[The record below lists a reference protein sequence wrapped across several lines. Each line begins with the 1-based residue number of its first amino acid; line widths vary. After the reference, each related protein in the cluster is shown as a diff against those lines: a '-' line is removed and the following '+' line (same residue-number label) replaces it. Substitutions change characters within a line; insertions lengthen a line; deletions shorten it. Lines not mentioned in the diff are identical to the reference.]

1 MSMTLFFDFT
11 VDKTKNTINIK
22 REFAADRPTV
32 WDCYTKSEIL
42 DQWWMPHPWKSRTKS
57 MDFREGGK
65 WHYAAVGP
73 NGEEH
78 WSITTYVKIEPQK
91 MFLANDA
98 FGDANGN
105 INPAMP
111 QSKWTMNFSDMAR
124 PSARAGTDRDDPV
137 GRGKNTLVHGI
148 MQFPDLAQLE
158 QTIAMGFKE
167 GLIMAM
173 ENLDAMLAKR

>member
-1 MSMTLFFDFT
+1 MTLFSDFT
-11 VDKTKNTINIK
+11 VDKTTNTINIK
-22 REFAADRPTV
+22 REFAGDRATV

-78 WSITTYVKIEPQK
+78 WAIASYVKIEHQK
-91 MFLANDA
+91 MFVAKDA
-98 FGDANGN
+98 FGDADGN
-105 INPAMP
+105 INPALP
-111 QSKWTMNFSDMAR
+111 QSTWTMNFSDM
-124 PSARAGTDRDDPV
+124 
-137 GRGKNTLVHGI
+137 GKNTLVHGI
-148 MQFPDLAQLE
+148 MVFPDLAQLE

-167 GLIMAM
+167 GLQMAM
-173 ENLDAMLAKR
+173 ENLDTMLAKK

>member
-1 MSMTLFFDFT
+1 MSIALFNDFT
-11 VDKTKNTINIK
+11 VDKTTNTIIIK

-32 WDCYTKSEIL
+32 WDCYTKSEML

-78 WSITTYVKIEPQK
+78 WAIASYIKIEPQK
-91 MFLANDA
+91 LFLANDA
-98 FGDANGN
+98 FGDADGN
-105 INPAMP
+105 INKDLP
-111 QSKWTMNFSDMAR
+111 QSKWTMNFSDME
-124 PSARAGTDRDDPV
+124 G
-137 GRGKNTLVHGI
+137 NTLVHGI

-167 GLIMAM
+167 GLTMAM
-173 ENLDAMLAKR
+173 ENLDAMLAKK

>member
-1 MSMTLFFDFT
+1 MTLFFDFT
-11 VDKTKNTINIK
+11 VDKENNTINIK
-22 REFAADRPTV
+22 REFAGNRALV

-42 DQWWMPHPWKSRTKS
+42 DKWWMPHPWKSRTKS

-98 FGDANGN
+98 FCDADGT
-105 INPAMP
+105 INTTMP
-111 QSKWTMNFSDMAR
+111 QSKWTMNFTDM
-124 PSARAGTDRDDPV
+124 
-137 GRGKNTLVHGI
+137 GKNTLVHGI
-148 MQFPDLAQLE
+148 MQFPDMAQLE
-158 QTIAMGFKE
+158 QNLAMGFKE

-173 ENLDAMLAKR
+173 ENLDKMLAKQ

>member
-1 MSMTLFFDFT
+1 MKNNLFFNFT
-11 VDKTKNTINIK
+11 VDKTNNIINIK

-42 DQWWMPHPWKSRTKS
+42 DQWWMPHPYKSITKS

-73 NGEEH
+73 TGDEH
-78 WSITTYVKIEPQK
+78 WSITTYVKIIPEQ
-91 MFLANDA
+91 MFLAKDA
-98 FGDANGN
+98 FGDAEGN
-105 INPAMP
+105 VNEQMP
-111 QSKWTMNFSDMAR
+111 QSQWTMNFSD
-124 PSARAGTDRDDPV
+124 TDN
-137 GRGKNTLVHGI
+137 NTLVHGI

-167 GLIMAM
+167 GLTMAM

>member
-1 MSMTLFFDFT
+1 MNKTLFFDFT
-11 VDKTKNTINIK
+11 VNKENNTINIK
-22 REFAADRPTV
+22 REFAGERPLV
-32 WDCYTKSEIL
+32 WDCYTKSELL

-105 INPAMP
+105 VNQQLP
-111 QSKWTMNFSDMAR
+111 QSKWTMNFSDM
-124 PSARAGTDRDDPV
+124 
-137 GRGKNTLVHGI
+137 GKNTLVHGV

-158 QTIAMGFKE
+158 QTLKMGFKE
-167 GLIMAM
+167 GLTMAM
-173 ENLDAMLAKR
+173 ENLDAMLAVK

>member
-11 VDKTKNTINIK
+11 IDKQNNIINIK
-22 REFAADRPTV
+22 REFAADRSIV

-42 DQWWMPHPWKSRTKS
+42 DKWWMPLPWRSRTKS
-57 MDFREGGK
+57 MDFSEAGK

-78 WSITTYVKIEPQK
+78 WSITTYVKIEPQQL
-91 MFLANDA
+91 FLANDA
-98 FGDANGN
+98 FGDADGN
-105 INPAMP
+105 INDAMP
-111 QSKWTMNFSDMAR
+111 KSKWTMNFSDM
-124 PSARAGTDRDDPV
+124 GM
-137 GRGKNTLVHGI
+137 NTLVHGI

-167 GLIMAM
+167 GLTMAM
-173 ENLDAMLAKR
+173 KNLDAMLAKR

>member
-1 MSMTLFFDFT
+1 MKLFSDFS
-11 VDKTKNTINIK
+11 VDKLNNKIIIK

-42 DQWWMPHPWKSRTKS
+42 DQWWMPLPWKSKTKS

-78 WSITTYVKIEPQK
+78 WSITSYVKIEAPTV
-91 MFLANDA
+91 FTADDA

-105 INPAMP
+105 INPEMP
-111 QSKWTMNFSDMAR
+111 QSKWTMNFSDM
-124 PSARAGTDRDDPV
+124 GE
-137 GRGKNTLVHGI
+137 NTLVHGI
-148 MQFPDLAQLE
+148 MQFSDLAQLE

-167 GLIMAM
+167 GLTMAM
-173 ENLDAMLAKR
+173 QNLDAMLAKR

>member
-1 MSMTLFFDFT
+1 MSMPLFFDFT
-11 VDKTKNTINIK
+11 VDKTENTINIK
-22 REFAADRPTV
+22 REFAADRSTV
-32 WDCYTKSEIL
+32 WDCYTKSELL
-42 DQWWMPHPWKSRTKS
+42 DQWWMPKPWRSRTKS

-78 WSITTYVKIEPQK
+78 WSITSYLKIDPEK

-98 FGDANGN
+98 FGDADGN
-105 INPAMP
+105 INPQMP
-111 QSKWTMNFSDMAR
+111 QSKWTMNFSDMQE
-124 PSARAGTDRDDPV
+124 
-137 GRGKNTLVHGI
+137 NTLVHGI

-173 ENLDAMLAKR
+173 ESLDLMLAKR

>member
-1 MSMTLFFDFT
+1 MTLFSDFI
-11 VDKTKNTINIK
+11 VDKQNNTINIK
-22 REFAADRPTV
+22 REFAANRPIV

-42 DQWWMPHPWKSRTKS
+42 DQWWMPMPWKSKTKS

-78 WSITTYVKIEPQK
+78 WSIASYVKIDIQN

-98 FGDANGN
+98 FGDADGN
-105 INPAMP
+105 INPQMP
-111 QSKWTMNFSDMAR
+111 QSKWTMNFTDM
-124 PSARAGTDRDDPV
+124 GN
-137 GRGKNTLVHGI
+137 NTLVHGI
-148 MQFPDLAQLE
+148 MEFPDLAQLE

-167 GLIMAM
+167 GLNMAM
-173 ENLDAMLAKR
+173 ENLDNMLAKR

>member
-1 MSMTLFFDFT
+1 MNSNLQFDFT
-11 VDKTKNTINIK
+11 VNKVSNTINIT
-22 REFAADRPTV
+22 REFAGNRVLV
-32 WDCYTKSEIL
+32 WHCYTKSEML

-78 WSITTYVKIEPQK
+78 WSITTYVKIELQK

-98 FGDANGN
+98 FGDANGT
-105 INPAMP
+105 INTEMP
-111 QSKWTMNFSDMAR
+111 QSKWTMKFSDI
-124 PSARAGTDRDDPV
+124 
-137 GRGKNTLVHGI
+137 GKNTLVEGV
-148 MQFPDLAQLE
+148 MQFSDLAQLE

-167 GLIMAM
+167 GLTMAM
-173 ENLDAMLAKR
+173 ENLDAMLAKK

>member
-1 MSMTLFFDFT
+1 MSMSLFSDFT
-11 VDKTKNTINIK
+11 VDKQNNTIDIK
-22 REFAADRPTV
+22 REFAADRLTV
-32 WDCYTKSEIL
+32 WDCYTKSELL
-42 DQWWMPHPWKSRTKS
+42 DQWWMPMPWKSKTKS

-73 NGEEH
+73 KGEEH
-78 WSITTYVKIEPQK
+78 WSITSYLKIESQK

-98 FGDANGN
+98 FGDADGT
-105 INPAMP
+105 INVQMP
-111 QSKWTMNFSDMAR
+111 QSKWTMNFSDM
-124 PSARAGTDRDDPV
+124 GD
-137 GRGKNTLVHGI
+137 NTLVHGI

-167 GLIMAM
+167 GLTMAM

>member
-1 MSMTLFFDFT
+1 MVDKKQKINMTLFSDFT
-11 VDKTKNTINIK
+11 VDKANHTIDIK

-32 WDCYTKSEIL
+32 WDCYTRSEIL
-42 DQWWMPHPWKSRTKS
+42 DQWWMPKPWRSRTKS

-78 WSITTYVKIEPQK
+78 WSIASYIKIVPQT

-98 FGDANGN
+98 FGDADGN
-105 INPAMP
+105 VNPEMP
-111 QSKWTMNFSDMAR
+111 QSTWTMNFSDMA
-124 PSARAGTDRDDPV
+124 G
-137 GRGKNTLVHGI
+137 GKTTLVHGI

-158 QTIAMGFKE
+158 QTIAMGFRE

-173 ENLDAMLAKR
+173 ENLDTLLANR

>member
-1 MSMTLFFDFT
+1 MSPVLFFDFT
-11 VDKTKNTINIK
+11 VDKAKNTINIK
-22 REFAADRPTV
+22 REFAADRATV

-73 NGEEH
+73 KGEEH
-78 WSITTYVKIEPQK
+78 WSIASYVKIEPQK
-91 MFLANDA
+91 MFVALDA
-98 FGDANGN
+98 FGDADGN
-105 INPAMP
+105 INPALP
-111 QSKWTMNFSDMAR
+111 QSQWTMNFSDLK
-124 PSARAGTDRDDPV
+124 
-137 GRGKNTLVHGI
+137 KNTLVHGI

-167 GLIMAM
+167 GLTMAM
-173 ENLDAMLAKR
+173 ENLDALLAKR